1 MNNKQLSFYSE
12 TELAKMIS
20 PAFSRKKN
28 QAEWE
33 LRKDR
38 LGAVRADLSKT
49 LSFSDEGCPIITP
62 YFGAPDYP
70 LLDFKEALSSDD
82 YGYWVHFFID
92 DVFFEQVWS
101 PKYTERDIKILCMF
115 KGMFTPDFTLDPRLS
130 PWQERFNVFR
140 SRAIGQLVQ
149 KKGGTVI
156 PTIGWSFR
164 RSFDYCFCGL
174 SEGGTVAISTNGV
187 LNHQVSL
194 RMFMEGVFELERRL
208 RPESIFI
215 YGSKMDLHTKA
226 RQIWHSNTHITHLR
240 KLEA

>member
-1 MNNKQLSFYSE
+1 
-12 TELAKMIS
+12 
-20 PAFSRKKN
+20 
-28 QAEWE
+28 
-33 LRKDR
+33 
-38 LGAVRADLSKT
+38 
-49 LSFSDEGCPIITP
+49 
-62 YFGAPDYP
+62 
-70 LLDFKEALSSDD
+70 
-82 YGYWVHFFID
+82 
-92 DVFFEQVWS
+92 
-101 PKYTERDIKILCMF
+101 MF

-208 RPESIFI
+208 RPEIIFI